1 MEDAPCPLHRRPL
14 GGGLSAYAA
23 KKAWA
28 TYDKAVKSLTFYY
41 GEKNSLSETDAI
53 HEFWLNEGANV
64 PEWFEPNNTSIVKIV
79 FDPSFADARP
89 TTCFSWFNY
98 MENLTSIEGL
108 EYLNTSEVTNMES
121 MFAFCKRLQSLDLS
135 HFDTSNVTNM
145 NSMFDAC
152 YDLKSLNLASF
163 NTSKVEDM
171 SFMFNLCWDLQDI
184 YVSEQFVVPQK
195 NDYTQS
201 MFNQCGK
208 LPNYDEHETDY
219 RRAYYGTKDSKG
231 GYLKN
236 VADYYHP
243 IVAYADGTLTFHCSL
258 KTSLEKDEYYLNE
271 DGKDP
276 GWITDNSDISTNKK
290 KITKV
295 VFDKSF
301 SFARPISCYHWFYSC
316 SNLENIVGMEYLN
329 TSKVTN
335 MEGMFY
341 NCSNLKSLNVS
352 NLSTSNVANMSSM
365 FEGCSNLVS
374 LYLGKYI

>member
-1 MEDAPCPLHRRPL
+1 MEDAPRPLYRFPL
-14 GGGLSAYAA
+14 GGELSAYAA

-28 TYDKAVKSLTFYY
+28 TYDKSVKSLTFYY
-41 GEKNSLSETDAI
+41 GEKNSLSETNAI
-53 HEFWLNEGANV
+53 HEFWLNEGANY
-64 PEWFEPNNTSIVKIV
+64 PEWTSPYSKSTVKVV

-258 KTSLEKDEYYLNE
+258 KTS
-271 DGKDP
+271 
-276 GWITDNSDISTNKK
+276 
-290 KITKV
+290 
-295 VFDKSF
+295 
-301 SFARPISCYHWFYSC
+301 
-316 SNLENIVGMEYLN
+316 
-329 TSKVTN
+329 
-335 MEGMFY
+335 
-341 NCSNLKSLNVS
+341 
-352 NLSTSNVANMSSM
+352 
-365 FEGCSNLVS
+365 
-374 LYLGKYI
+374 